1 MMKYLP
7 YLFLNLSTRR
17 TNSGVIGLY
26 GGKFTVN
33 FFFLMAGIAVKEKSF
48 SVAKKNYRDPE
59 KISKGWFGPD
69 DNTFDGDEAEGWKPK
84 SNQTDL
90 MNNRN
95 RNHGTSH

>member
-1 MMKYLP
+1 M
-7 YLFLNLSTRR
+7 
-17 TNSGVIGLY
+17 
-26 GGKFTVN
+26 
-33 FFFLMAGIAVKEKSF
+33 
-48 SVAKKNYRDPE
+48 AKKINAIL
-59 KISKGWFGPD
+59 KKKSKGWFGPD